1 MKHHY
6 TKPQIADQSDDKMQE
21 ANNNGINVV
30 PQLSSDES
38 DNIKAKFVLKNT
50 INEDEN
56 PDLIIRQSD
65 QDLLMINKKTGYGF
79 FAHFD

>member
-1 MKHHY
+1 MKE
-6 TKPQIADQSDDKMQE
+6 E
-21 ANNNGINVV
+21 ANDNGINVV

-38 DNIKAKFVLKNT
+38 HVVDNVKARFVLKNT

-65 QDLLMINKKTGYGF
+65 QDLLMLNKKTGYGF

>member
-1 MKHHY
+1 
-6 TKPQIADQSDDKMQE
+6 MQE
-21 ANNNGINVV
+21 TNSNGINVV

-38 DNIKAKFVLKNT
+38 HVVDNIKVRFVLENT

-56 PDLIIRQSD
+56 PDFIIRQSD
-65 QDLLMINKKTGYGF
+65 QDLLMINKKTRYGF

>member
-1 MKHHY
+1 MEDLQFHFD
-6 TKPQIADQSDDKMQE
+6 TFQIDEDKMKE
-21 ANNNGINVV
+21 ANDNGINVV

-38 DNIKAKFVLKNT
+38 HVVDNIKARFVLKNT

-65 QDLLMINKKTGYGF
+65 
-79 FAHFD
+79 

>member
-1 MKHHY
+1 MK
-6 TKPQIADQSDDKMQE
+6 QKMQE
-21 ANNNGINVV
+21 ANDNGINVV

-38 DNIKAKFVLKNT
+38 HISDNIRARFVLKNT

-65 QDLLMINKKTGYGF
+65 
-79 FAHFD
+79 